1 MYRMAW
7 RSCKS
12 GKKAAQALHHLWH
25 SSGGQDLADERVRQQ
40 GVYGSANYINFDN
53 NERMKILFEGRLE
66 VEQFITGLELHA
78 GHKIDPD
85 NALLILTRYRRCPG
99 R

>member
-1 MYRMAW
+1 
-7 RSCKS
+7 
-12 GKKAAQALHHLWH
+12 
-25 SSGGQDLADERVRQQ
+25 
-40 GVYGSANYINFDN
+40 
-53 NERMKILFEGRLE
+53 MKILFEGRLE